1 MRIHTDMRTIK
12 TPATSSHQSVDLAYE
27 DLGSGKPVV
36 LIHGWPVSHE
46 MWENQSL
53 ALAQA
58 GLRVVAYTRRGFGD
72 SSKPFDGYD
81 YDTMAD
87 DLKAVLDELDLHDVT
102 LVGFSM
108 GGGEVARYMSRH
120 RGARVAKVAFIS
132 AVTPYLLK
140 TADNPNG
147 IDKSVFAEMAAGI
160 KKDRADFMQTFGK
173 AFYGV
178 GVLSHPVSDGVL
190 HHAWGLAMKGSLK
203 ATLDC
208 ATAFS
213 HTDFRADLATIKVPA
228 LIIHGDADATV
239 PIKASA
245 EQTAKLLPHAKFI
258 TYEGAPHG
266 LFVTEKDRLSA
277 DLIQFVG

>member
-1 MRIHTDMRTIK
+1 MRTIQ
-12 TPATSSHQSVDLAYE
+12 TPNHSAHQPVELAYQ
-27 DLGSGKPVV
+27 DWGTGKPVV

-87 DLKAVLDELDLHDVT
+87 DLKAVLDELDLQDVT

-120 RGARVAKVAFIS
+120 RGARVSKVAFIS

-140 TADNPNG
+140 TTDNPSG
-147 IDKSVFAEMAAGI
+147 VDESVFNEMAAGI
-160 KKDRADFMQTFGK
+160 KKDRADFMQSFGK
-173 AFYGV
+173 SFFGV
-178 GVLSHPVSDGVL
+178 GVLSSPVSEAAL
-190 HHAWGLAMKGSLK
+190 HHAWAAAMRGSLK

-213 HTDFRADLATIKVPA
+213 HTDFRADLAAIKVPA
-228 LIIHGDADATV
+228 LIIHGDADQTV
-239 PIKASA
+239 PIKASG
-245 EQTAKLLPHAKFI
+245 EQTAKLLPHARFI

-277 DLIQFVG
+277 DLIEFVG